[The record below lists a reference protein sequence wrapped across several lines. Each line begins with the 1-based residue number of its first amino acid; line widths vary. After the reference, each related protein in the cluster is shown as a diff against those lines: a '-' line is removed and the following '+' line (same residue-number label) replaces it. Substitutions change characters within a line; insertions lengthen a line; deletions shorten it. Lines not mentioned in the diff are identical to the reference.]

1 MGVLELQQRIRR
13 RMRRGDSL
21 HDVEDQIIDP
31 AHLDPDQKAV
41 LWLYAWS
48 LVPIR
53 EQRAEVTR
61 LTELL
66 VSRR

>member
-1 MGVLELQQRIRR
+1 MGVLELQKRIRA
-13 RMRRGDSL
+13 RMRSGDSL
-21 HDVEDQIIDP
+21 EDVEEQIIDP

-48 LVPIR
+48 LVPR
-53 EQRAEVTR
+53 RKQRAEVTR

-66 VSRR
+66 VTEK